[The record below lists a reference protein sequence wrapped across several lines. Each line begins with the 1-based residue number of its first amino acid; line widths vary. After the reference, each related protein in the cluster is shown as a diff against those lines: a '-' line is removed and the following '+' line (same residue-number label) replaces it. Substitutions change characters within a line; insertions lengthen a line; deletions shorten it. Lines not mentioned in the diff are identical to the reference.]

1 MIHDLTKTT
10 KALLGVKSPAGQ
22 KALEVLYGH
31 LNTFRGKIGKDLND
45 AEFRY
50 VMQTLFNEQVVTI
63 PAEESKR
70 LPSPALLAHG
80 FTIRAVR

>member
-1 MIHDLTKTT
+1 MIHDLDKTT
-10 KALLGVKSPAGQ
+10 KALLGIKAPEGA
-22 KALEVLYGH
+22 KALEELYGH
-31 LNTFRGKIGKDLND
+31 LKTFRNEIGKDLND

-63 PAEESKR
+63 PAEEARR

-80 FTIRAVR
+80 FTIRSVR